1 MTEVKS
7 INSQEIVVAVSGRLT
22 TDTVPAVQKELF
34 SLIDS
39 HPGILLTLDA
49 EGIDYITSMGLRMLL
64 KIDKRDDVRFRLLN

>member
-49 EGIDYITSMGLRMLL
+49 EGIVDPWRERASMISS
-64 KIDKRDDVRFRLLN
+64 KS